1 MSILMKAGSL
11 ACDGMRVPS
20 MRTRPCSSN
29 CRRTQW
35 DEMHIDR
42 ETASAGR
49 RRPHMAGRAGRGRFR
64 RKGGGASETSLLRGI
79 VSTVEET
86 LDAALRSAT
95 ELDEGKRRHRRAI
108 KTCWAY
114 PDLVLSDP
122 ATVCDAATFAGP
134 TKSAEGTLKTWI
146 NGVAGKG
153 AVAEH
158 AGDWGRDRP

>member
-1 MSILMKAGSL
+1 M
-11 ACDGMRVPS
+11 
-20 MRTRPCSSN
+20 
-29 CRRTQW
+29 
-35 DEMHIDR
+35 
-42 ETASAGR
+42 
-49 RRPHMAGRAGRGRFR
+49 
-64 RKGGGASETSLLRGI
+64 GI

-86 LDAALRSAT
+86 LAAALRSAT

-122 ATVCDAATFAGP
+122 ATVCDAATFAEP

-158 AGDWGRDRP
+158 AGDWGRAPCHKSPRARSVSGRQPRQMCSMIGRSVHINEFSVTRHVDICRVGPVCRTISRMQLN

>member
-1 MSILMKAGSL
+1 M
-11 ACDGMRVPS
+11 
-20 MRTRPCSSN
+20 
-29 CRRTQW
+29 
-35 DEMHIDR
+35 
-42 ETASAGR
+42 
-49 RRPHMAGRAGRGRFR
+49 
-64 RKGGGASETSLLRGI
+64 GI

-86 LDAALRSAT
+86 LAAALRSAT

-122 ATVCDAATFAGP
+122 ATVCDAATFAEP

-158 AGDWGRDRP
+158 AGDWGRATAIKTRAPEVWSGRPPRRMCSMIGRSGHINEFSVTQPVYICYVGLVCWTISRMQLNSRTCAPNADHQ